1 MFGVFS
7 LLRTGS
13 MNLSQLDSP
22 ILGKSLCVQNNCIPC
37 FHRRSSGKVDN
48 TLPEMTDRHLLRDR
62 NLDGTG
68 VLFLGCQVGEF
79 RIVDSFLDP
88 LSGLLR
94 HETVSGTKEQI
105 YCMTYPLVIHRHQQS
120 APISHTYG
128 S

>member
-94 HETVSGTKEQI
+94 HETVSG
-105 YCMTYPLVIHRHQQS
+105 
-120 APISHTYG
+120 A
-128 S
+128 